1 MSTLQVLL
9 LSIFIAL
16 LILENYGYGYWMISR
31 PIFAGP
37 LIGLLLGDVQT
48 GLLVGG
54 SVELMYM
61 GVIPVGGSVPPN
73 AQIAGILSTV
83 FAILNGGNAEVGIA
97 LALPIGLL
105 AQLLIMFAWNLNI
118 ILIHGADKY
127 VEAGDYKKVDRMHLC
142 GLVVFFFVFFIPTF
156 LAIQFGS
163 EFVNNVVAAM
173 PPVLTDGLKIASGI
187 LPAVGMAMLL
197 KMMNFKKY
205 WSFFALGFVFSIY
218 LGLNVLAISIIALAL
233 VFAMH
238 AMRRQEADDDGFDDE
253 DEADGEPA
261 GRLLGQKELKKVF
274 RRSFFSMTTINYER
288 YCSLGFCYAMIPTL
302 KVLYPNQDDFKE
314 AMLRHNEFF
323 NCHPYT
329 GNAVIGVSLA
339 LEEQRAAGKPISAEA
354 ISSTKAALMGPLSS
368 IGDSVFKATFMTI
381 FAAIGAAL
389 ALDGN
394 MAGPFL
400 FIIPNVLLNVC
411 SRWLFIKYGYEL
423 GTNLVVKMK
432 SSDIIDKFVEGATIV
447 GMMVVGAMIVGFVNL
462 KIGCVWVIG
471 EKEIV
476 LQDIINSLMPS
487 LLPLLL
493 VLSYYWILIK
503 RKKGMYICIIASF
516 VLGIAGKVVGLF

>member
-1 MSTLQVLL
+1 M
-9 LSIFIAL
+9 
-16 LILENYGYGYWMISR
+16 
-31 PIFAGP
+31 
-37 LIGLLLGDVQT
+37 
-48 GLLVGG
+48 
-54 SVELMYM
+54 
-61 GVIPVGGSVPPN
+61 
-73 AQIAGILSTV
+73 
-83 FAILNGGNAEVGIA
+83 
-97 LALPIGLL
+97 
-105 AQLLIMFAWNLNI
+105 
-118 ILIHGADKY
+118 
-127 VEAGDYKKVDRMHLC
+127 
-142 GLVVFFFVFFIPTF
+142 
-156 LAIQFGS
+156 
-163 EFVNNVVAAM
+163 
-173 PPVLTDGLKIASGI
+173 
-187 LPAVGMAMLL
+187 
-197 KMMNFKKY
+197 
-205 WSFFALGFVFSIY
+205 
-218 LGLNVLAISIIALAL
+218 
-233 VFAMH
+233 
-238 AMRRQEADDDGFDDE
+238 
-253 DEADGEPA
+253 
-261 GRLLGQKELKKVF
+261 
-274 RRSFFSMTTINYER
+274 
-288 YCSLGFCYAMIPTL
+288 
-302 KVLYPNQDDFKE
+302 
-314 AMLRHNEFF
+314 
-323 NCHPYT
+323 
-329 GNAVIGVSLA
+329 SLA